1 MATAFAQKAQNSKA
15 LANQQRE
22 AKNLLGVFPFSN
34 GDHHGHH
41 ADHGDHGDHHGDHHG
56 HGLALPRRSQAAP
69 RRRYGFKIQ
78 GYPYQIVIFKMISYD
93 FIY

>member
-69 RRRYGFKIQ
+69 RRRYGFKKYVNFWSQAFQ
-78 GYPYQIVIFKMISYD
+78 GKIS
-93 FIY
+93 